1 MEFFLRQEAPI
12 GRSLVFFLARPPK
25 LPSRSRF
32 KMDERII
39 KEAVVQTERKTFK
52 LSLRKNE
59 RGRFLRIIEEKNGYR
74 ENIIV
79 PEDGIAE
86 FLQKA
91 AEVVS

>member
-1 MEFFLRQEAPI
+1 
-12 GRSLVFFLARPPK
+12 
-25 LPSRSRF
+25 
-32 KMDERII
+32 MDERII